1 MKKWIFNH
9 KNTLMLIQLLLIILA
24 FSNLWFFKM
33 SKVTDLSF
41 LVAGVLGVLPLLIQ
55 AIESLKVKVVS
66 IDVLVSIAA
75 IGAIFIQNFEEAA
88 MVTFLFL
95 FGGWLESKTLA
106 FTRSSIKEL
115 IEMAPKTALVLQEN
129 GKFEK
134 REIDTV
140 VENDVILVRTGDQ
153 VPVDGKIIMGEGYL
167 NEASITG
174 ESIPLSKGVEEHV
187 FAGTILED
195 GTIQIEATA
204 VGEETTFGKIIEL
217 VEEAQDSK
225 SSVEK
230 WLDRFSKVYTPIVIV
245 MAILTWLFT
254 RDIELSITI
263 IVLGCPGALVI
274 GVPISNV
281 AGIGNGARHGVLI
294 KGSQIIQKLASADVV
309 IFDKT
314 GTLTIGHPEVVEAMV
329 IDDHNPYH
337 QEYLAAIESESG
349 HPLAKALVRY
359 LEINSLPKLDKTQV
373 IKGRGIVS
381 TIQGDRV
388 AVGNLELMESEADE
402 ISEVVLSKVK
412 QFEAKGYSIVL
423 QAISGKIVSIYGIRD
438 QIRPGIKAEL
448 EKMKTLGVKELIVA
462 SGDNQGTVDIVA
474 QELGLT
480 KAIGHLL
487 PEDKANYV
495 KALQEKGKTVVFV
508 GDGVNDAPSLA
519 LADIGIAMGSGTEVA
534 IETSDIVLV
543 KSDIN
548 HLNHALGL
556 TKKTAWNIKQNIT
569 IALLVVI
576 SLIMML
582 FRSTWMNM
590 AVGMFIHEASILLV
604 ILNAMRLIKYRL
616 KNYIERIIH
625 NETSNI

>member
-1 MKKWIFNH
+1 MKKWILNH
-9 KNTLMLIQLLLIILA
+9 KNILMLIQLLLIILA
-24 FSNLWFFKM
+24 FSNLWFFKIRD
-33 SKVTDLSF
+33 VTDLSF

-75 IGAIFIQNFEEAA
+75 IGAIFIRNFEESA

-115 IEMAPKTALVLQEN
+115 IEMEPKTALVLQEN
-129 GKFEK
+129 GKFENK
-134 REIDTV
+134 EIDTV
-140 VENDVILVRTGDQ
+140 VEKDVILVRTGDL

-187 FAGTILED
+187 FAGSILED
-195 GTIQIEATA
+195 GTVQIKATA

-230 WLDRFSKVYTPIVIV
+230 WLDSFSKVYTPIVIV

-294 KGSQIIQKLASADVV
+294 KGSQIIQKLANADVM

-314 GTLTIGHPEVVEAMV
+314 GTLTIGQPEVVESMV
-329 IDDHNPYH
+329 FDDHNPYH

-359 LEINSLPKLDKTQV
+359 LEVNSLPKLDKTEV

-388 AVGNLELMESEADE
+388 AVGNLELMESEVDE
-402 ISEVVLSKVK
+402 ISEVVLSKVQ

-438 QIRPGIKAEL
+438 QIRPGIKTEL

-495 KALQEKGKTVVFV
+495 KSLQAKGKTVVFV

-548 HLNHALGL
+548 HLNHTLGL
-556 TKKTAWNIKQNIT
+556 TKKTSWNIKQNIT
-569 IALLVVI
+569 IALLVVFI
-576 SLIMML
+576 LILML

-604 ILNAMRLIKYRL
+604 ILNAMRLINYRL
-616 KNYIERIIH
+616 KN
-625 NETSNI
+625 

>member
-1 MKKWIFNH
+1 MKKWILNH
-9 KNTLMLIQLLLIILA
+9 KNILMLIQLLLIILA
-24 FSNLWFFKM
+24 FSNLWFFKIRNI
-33 SKVTDLSF
+33 TDLSF

-55 AIESLKVKVVS
+55 AIESLKVKFVS

-75 IGAIFIQNFEEAA
+75 IGAIFIRNFEESA

-106 FTRSSIKEL
+106 FTRTSIKDL

-140 VENDVILVRTGDQ
+140 VEKDVILVRTGDL

-174 ESIPLSKGVEEHV
+174 ESIPLSKGVEDHV
-187 FAGTILED
+187 FAGSILED
-195 GTIQIEATA
+195 GTIQIKATA

-230 WLDRFSKVYTPIVIV
+230 WLDSFSKVYTPIVIV
-245 MAILTWLFT
+245 MAILTLLFT

-294 KGSQIIQKLASADVV
+294 KGSQIIQKLANADVM

-314 GTLTIGHPEVVEAMV
+314 GTLTIGQPEVVESMV
-329 IDDHNPYH
+329 FDDHNPH
-337 QEYLAAIESESG
+337 HRIYLAAIESESG

-359 LEINSLPKLDKTQV
+359 LKVNSLPKLDKTQV

-381 TIQGDRV
+381 IIHGHKV
-388 AVGNLELMESEADE
+388 AVGNLELMESEVDE
-402 ISEVVLSKVK
+402 ISEVVLSKVQ

-438 QIRPGIKAEL
+438 QIRPGIKTEL
-448 EKMKTLGVKELIVA
+448 EKMKTLGIKELIVA

-495 KALQEKGKTVVFV
+495 KSLQTKGKTVVFV

-569 IALLVVI
+569 FALLVVFI
-576 SLIMML
+576 LILML

-590 AVGMFIHEASILLV
+590 AVGMFIHEGSILLV
-604 ILNAMRLIKYRL
+604 ILNAMRLINYRI
-616 KNYIERIIH
+616 KN
-625 NETSNI
+625 

>member
-1 MKKWIFNH
+1 MKKWILNH
-9 KNTLMLIQLLLIILA
+9 KNILMLIQLLLIILA
-24 FSNLWFFKM
+24 FSNLWFFKIRD
-33 SKVTDLSF
+33 VTDLSF

-75 IGAIFIQNFEEAA
+75 IGAIFIRNFEESA

-115 IEMAPKTALVLQEN
+115 IEMEPKTALVLQEN
-129 GKFEK
+129 GKFENK
-134 REIDTV
+134 EIDTV
-140 VENDVILVRTGDQ
+140 VEKDVILVRTGDL

-187 FAGTILED
+187 FAGSILED
-195 GTIQIEATA
+195 GTIQIKATA

-230 WLDRFSKVYTPIVIV
+230 WLDSFSKVYTPIVIV

-294 KGSQIIQKLASADVV
+294 KGSQIIQKLANADVM

-314 GTLTIGHPEVVEAMV
+314 GTLTIGQPEVVESMV
-329 IDDHNPYH
+329 FDDHNPYH

-359 LEINSLPKLDKTQV
+359 LEVNSLPKLDKTEV

-388 AVGNLELMESEADE
+388 AVGNLELMESEVDE
-402 ISEVVLSKVK
+402 ISEVVLSKVQ

-438 QIRPGIKAEL
+438 QIRPGIKTEL

-495 KALQEKGKTVVFV
+495 KSLQAKGKTVVFV

-548 HLNHALGL
+548 HLNHTLGL
-556 TKKTAWNIKQNIT
+556 TKKTSWNIKQNIT
-569 IALLVVI
+569 IALLVVFI
-576 SLIMML
+576 LILML

-604 ILNAMRLIKYRL
+604 ILNAMRLINYRL
-616 KNYIERIIH
+616 KN
-625 NETSNI
+625 

>member
-1 MKKWIFNH
+1 MKKWILNH
-9 KNTLMLIQLLLIILA
+9 KNILMLIQLLLIILA
-24 FSNLWFFKM
+24 FSNLWFFKIRDI
-33 SKVTDLSF
+33 TDLSF

-55 AIESLKVKVVS
+55 AIESLKVKFVS

-75 IGAIFIQNFEEAA
+75 IGAIFIRNFEESA

-106 FTRSSIKEL
+106 FTRTSIKDL

-140 VENDVILVRTGDQ
+140 VEKDVILVRTGDL

-187 FAGTILED
+187 FAGSILED
-195 GTIQIEATA
+195 GTIQIKATA

-230 WLDRFSKVYTPIVIV
+230 WLDSFSKVYTPIVIV
-245 MAILTWLFT
+245 MAIFTWLFT

-294 KGSQIIQKLASADVV
+294 KGSQIIQKLANADVM

-314 GTLTIGHPEVVEAMV
+314 GTLTIGQPEVVESMV
-329 IDDHNPYH
+329 FDDHNPH
-337 QEYLAAIESESG
+337 HRNYLAAIESESG

-359 LEINSLPKLDKTQV
+359 LKVNSLPKLDKTQV

-381 TIQGDRV
+381 IIHGHKV
-388 AVGNLELMESEADE
+388 AVGNLELMESEVDE
-402 ISEVVLSKVK
+402 ISEVVLSKVQ

-438 QIRPGIKAEL
+438 QIRPGIKTEL
-448 EKMKTLGVKELIVA
+448 EKMKTLGIKELIVA

-495 KALQEKGKTVVFV
+495 KSLQTKGKTVVFV

-569 IALLVVI
+569 IALLVVFI
-576 SLIMML
+576 LILML

-590 AVGMFIHEASILLV
+590 AVGMFIHEGSILLV
-604 ILNAMRLIKYRL
+604 ILNAMRLINYRI
-616 KNYIERIIH
+616 KN
-625 NETSNI
+625 

>member
-1 MKKWIFNH
+1 MKKWILNH
-9 KNTLMLIQLLLIILA
+9 KNILMLIQLLLIILA
-24 FSNLWFFKM
+24 FSNLWFFKIRD
-33 SKVTDLSF
+33 VTDLSF

-75 IGAIFIQNFEEAA
+75 IGAIFIRNFEESA

-115 IEMAPKTALVLQEN
+115 IEMEPKTALVLQEN
-129 GKFEK
+129 GKFENK
-134 REIDTV
+134 EIDTV
-140 VENDVILVRTGDQ
+140 VEKDVILVRTGDL

-187 FAGTILED
+187 FAGSILED
-195 GTIQIEATA
+195 GTVQIKATA

-230 WLDRFSKVYTPIVIV
+230 WLDSFSKVYTPIVIV

-294 KGSQIIQKLASADVV
+294 KGSQIIQKLANADVM

-314 GTLTIGHPEVVEAMV
+314 GTLTIGQPEVVESMV
-329 IDDHNPYH
+329 FDDHNPH
-337 QEYLAAIESESG
+337 HRNYLAAIESESG

-359 LEINSLPKLDKTQV
+359 LKVNSLPKLDKTQV

-381 TIQGDRV
+381 IIHGHKV
-388 AVGNLELMESEADE
+388 AVGNLELMESEVDE
-402 ISEVVLSKVK
+402 ISEVVLSKVQ

-438 QIRPGIKAEL
+438 QIRPGIKTEL

-495 KALQEKGKTVVFV
+495 KSLQAKGKTVVFV

-556 TKKTAWNIKQNIT
+556 TKKTSWNIKQNIT
-569 IALLVVI
+569 IALLVVFI
-576 SLIMML
+576 LILML

-604 ILNAMRLIKYRL
+604 ILNAMRLINYRL
-616 KNYIERIIH
+616 KN
-625 NETSNI
+625 